1 MVTNRKGKLEVH
13 FPSFKHGLEV
23 IDGSYSANFA
33 RKEGFQTIR
42 QNPFPRQPQWEE
54 GLRICILIVDA
65 MVIGKGF
72 ATDR

>member
-33 RKEGFQTIR
+33 RKEGFQRPTIR
-42 QNPFPRQPQWEE
+42 RNPLQKSGNRN
-54 GLRICILIVDA
+54 
-65 MVIGKGF
+65 GKG
-72 ATDR
+72 D